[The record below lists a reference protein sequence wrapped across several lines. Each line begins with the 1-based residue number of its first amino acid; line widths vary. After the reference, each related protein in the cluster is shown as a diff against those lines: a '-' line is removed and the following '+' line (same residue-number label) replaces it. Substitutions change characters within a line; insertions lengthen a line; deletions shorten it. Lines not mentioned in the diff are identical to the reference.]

1 MDEKIILK
9 PTDYVVSEDGK
20 LGYSYDYESQYRDA
34 EHLDSLP
41 KDALIDECK
50 RRRNEAFS
58 FPVPSNI
65 SKYSL
70 AKDLAFA
77 KGFVQGD
84 SDGLQVQENGNEGSE
99 REF

>member
-9 PTDYVVSEDGK
+9 PTDYVVGEDGK
-20 LGYSYDYESQYRDA
+20 LGYSYDYESQYKDA

-41 KDALIDECK
+41 KDALLDECK
-50 RRRNEAFS
+50 RRRSEAFS

-77 KGFVQGD
+77 KGFVPREADREQGQK
-84 SDGLQVQENGNEGSE
+84 SEVFGAE